1 MDIVSVY
8 NDKGG
13 VGKTAIALE
22 LAVATASA
30 GKRVLLVDNDPQG
43 SLSTSVS
50 ASVATVKEGMDKV
63 YGGEAQLVDVIT
75 TTHVEN
81 LFIAPAGLKLKNV
94 YLNTKNAIIAD
105 MVMYM
110 RTDSDFVDLFDIVIF
125 DNAPTQDGVALYCT
139 LAADRLV
146 IPVIPDNICYDAL
159 VRTYIYIEAQCRD
172 FLDKYVVIVPS
183 MVMNRAIHK
192 KTLSL
197 ITEAYHGRNDNT
209 VVSDVRVG
217 NRSEIPE
224 SIGSRQNLFISHA
237 SSESAAQFKMLCTD
251 VFPWMNKDDFLKT
264 LDQAA
269 EEKKRAIREK
279 FKQMVEA
286 RKNLTKTGEN

>member
-1 MDIVSVY
+1 MDILSVY

-13 VGKTAIALE
+13 VGKTTIALE

-50 ASVATVKEGMDKV
+50 ASVATVKDGMDRV
-63 YGGEAQLVDVIT
+63 YGGESSLVDVIT

-81 LFIAPAGLKLKNV
+81 LFIAPAGLRLKNT
-94 YLNTKNAIIAD
+94 YLSVKSAVVAD
-105 MVMYM
+105 MVLYM

-125 DNAPTQDGVALYCT
+125 DNPPTQDGVALYCT
-139 LAADRLV
+139 LAADRIV
-146 IPVIPDNICYDAL
+146 IPVIPDDICYDAL
-159 VRTYIYIEAQCRD
+159 VRTYIYIKAQCRD
-172 FLDKYVVIVPS
+172 FLEKYVVIVPS
-183 MVMNRAIHK
+183 LVMNRAIHK
-192 KTLSL
+192 KTLSV
-197 ITEAYHGRNDNT
+197 IMEAYHGLNDNT

-224 SIGSRQNLFISHA
+224 SIGLQQNLFISHA
-237 SSESAAQFKMLCTD
+237 SSESAAQFKALCTD

-269 EEKKRAIREK
+269 VEKKMAIRER

-286 RKNLTKTGEN
+286 KKNLTKTKEG

>member
-1 MDIVSVY
+1 MDIASVY

-13 VGKTAIALE
+13 VGKTTIALE
-22 LAVATASA
+22 LAVAMASA

-50 ASVATVKEGMDKV
+50 ASVDTVKDGMDKV
-63 YGGEAQLVDVIT
+63 YNGELQLVDVIT

-94 YLNTKNAIIAD
+94 YLSTKSSTISD
-105 MVMYM
+105 MILYM
-110 RTDSDFVDLFDIVIF
+110 RTDSDFVDLFDVVIF
-125 DNAPTQDGVALYCT
+125 DNPPTQDGVALYCT
-139 LAADRLV
+139 LAADRV
-146 IPVIPDNICYDAL
+146 VVPVIPDDICYDAL
-159 VRTYIYIEAQCRD
+159 VRTYIYIKAQSRN
-172 FLDKYVVIVPS
+172 FLEQYIVIVPS
-183 MVMNRAIHK
+183 LVMNRAIHK
-192 KTLSL
+192 KTLSA
-197 ITEAYHGRNDNT
+197 ITKAYHGLNDNT
-209 VVSDVRVG
+209 VVSDVKVG

-224 SIGSRQNLFISHA
+224 SIGLRQNLFISHA
-237 SSESAAQFKMLCTD
+237 SSESATQFKTLCTD

-269 EEKKRAIREK
+269 EEKKKAIRER

-286 RKNLTKTGEN
+286 RKNLTKTKEN